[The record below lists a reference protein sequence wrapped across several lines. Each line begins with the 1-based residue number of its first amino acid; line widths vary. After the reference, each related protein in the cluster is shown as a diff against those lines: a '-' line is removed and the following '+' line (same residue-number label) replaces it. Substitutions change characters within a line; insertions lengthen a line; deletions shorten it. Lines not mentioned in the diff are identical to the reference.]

1 MSATKNGHMHV
12 AIAFTMGGAGMRTTT
27 TNCPFAASVS
37 PKRLRRTLRCAIE
50 SSVPAT
56 RPTSCAVAL
65 LAALLLAISLPVRA
79 QTPPPYR
86 DPHLPIQA
94 RVQDLIARMTLEEKT
109 SMMSNATP
117 GVPRLGIPRYD
128 WWSEALHGVANAG
141 YATVFPQAIGLAAM
155 WDESLQRQ
163 IAHVIGVEGRA
174 KFNGY
179 VGTPLE
185 GAIFRGL
192 TFWSPNINIFRD
204 PRWGRGQETYG
215 EDPYLTGRLGVA
227 FVRGL
232 QGDHPHFLLA
242 AAGAKHFAVHSGPE
256 PLRHDFDAAPPERDL
271 HETYLPAFED
281 LVREGDVEIV
291 MTAYNAVYGV
301 PASISPLLYGLL
313 DDWGF
318 DGHVTS
324 DCGSVSDLHRTYRA
338 AADGAEAN
346 ALTLK
351 AGMNLRCGGES
362 ANLLEAVRRG
372 LVTEAEVDEGLAPL
386 IRTMLRLGFFD
397 PSDRV
402 PFNRIEPT
410 RNNTPEHQALAL
422 QAARESMVLLKND
435 GLLPLDTRRIRR
447 VAVIGPNATSVPAL
461 VGNYNG
467 TPYSPV
473 TVLDGLKAAL
483 EPAGVEVTY
492 AHGVDYAVRPTT
504 PRTLTSG
511 WFHGE
516 YFANP
521 TLSGEPAARRTERPL
536 SFDFGSRRRFGGLP
550 AGVPDTGVSARWTGE
565 LLTTLG
571 GDYELVVRGRGGFRL
586 VIDGEAVIDSW
597 TPPPGEEDDV
607 REVRTTHPLPDN
619 GSLPLRLEYVQGDGP
634 MMVTV
639 EWNTPPVASGIAEA
653 VATAEQADAVV
664 YVGGISGQLEGEE
677 MPVDYE
683 GFAGGDRLRIELPP
697 LQHQLLEQL
706 HATGKPVALVNMSGS
721 AVALPWADANVNA
734 IVQAWYPGQ
743 AGGTAVADIFVG
755 NHNPAGRLPV
765 TFYRSTEDLPP
776 FETYEMAGRTY
787 RYFEDEPLYPFG
799 HGLSYTTFDY
809 ADMRTSSKVL
819 SMDDSLT
826 ISVDLTNTGQRG
838 GEEVVQL
845 YVAYPES
852 AVERPRKELKGFAR
866 VAIEPGEMRTVAFRL
881 RASDLSYWDAEHD
894 RWVVEAAPVELQVGA
909 SSADIR
915 HRATVEVV
923 H

>member
-1 MSATKNGHMHV
+1 MTS
-12 AIAFTMGGAGMRTTT
+12 
-27 TNCPFAASVS
+27 PFA
-37 PKRLRRTLRCAIE
+37 PAIL
-50 SSVPAT
+50 
-56 RPTSCAVAL
+56 AL
-65 LAALLLAISLPVRA
+65 LVVFSMPVHA
-79 QTPPPYR
+79 QTPAPYQNPR
-86 DPHLPIQA
+86 LPTEA

-117 GVPRLGIPRYD
+117 GVPRLGIPTYD

-155 WDESLQRQ
+155 WDDALHRD

-185 GAIFRGL
+185 GAIFHGL

-215 EDPYLTGRLGVA
+215 EDPHLTGRLGVA

-232 QGDHPHFLLA
+232 QGDHPDYLLA

-256 PLRHDFDAAPPERDL
+256 PLRHSFDAAPPERDL
-271 HETYLPAFED
+271 YETYLPAFED
-281 LVREGDVEIV
+281 VVREGNVEVV

-313 DDWGF
+313 DEWGF

-324 DCGSVSDLHRTYRA
+324 DCGSVGDLHRTYEV

-346 ALTLK
+346 ALTLE

-372 LVTEAEVDEGLAPL
+372 LVTEDEVDKGLAPL

-397 PSDRV
+397 LEDRV
-402 PFNRIEPT
+402 PFNRIAPT
-410 RNNTPEHQALAL
+410 RNNAPEHRALAL

-435 GLLPLDTRRIRR
+435 GVLPLDTKRLRR

-467 TPYSPV
+467 TPYAPV
-473 TVLDGLKAAL
+473 TVLEGLKAAL
-483 EPAGVEVTY
+483 EPAGVQVTY
-492 AHGVDYAVRPTT
+492 AHGTDYAMRPTT
-504 PRTLTSG
+504 TRTLTSG

-536 SFDFGSRRRFGGLP
+536 HFDLGSRRRSGGLP
-550 AGVPDTGVSARWTGE
+550 ADVPDRGMSARWTGD

-571 GDYELVVRGRGGFRL
+571 GDYELLVRGRGGFRL
-586 VIDGEAVIDSW
+586 VIDGEAIIDSW
-597 TPPPGEEDDV
+597 TPPPGQEGEV
-607 REVRTTHPLPDN
+607 REVRITHTLPDN
-619 GSLPLRLEYVQGDGP
+619 ASLPLRLEYVQGDGP
-634 MMVTV
+634 MMVSV
-639 EWNTPPVASGIAEA
+639 EWNTPPAASGTAEA
-653 VATAEQADAVV
+653 VAAAAEADVV
-664 YVGGISGQLEGEE
+664 VFVGGISGQLEGEA
-677 MPVDYE
+677 MPVDYD
-683 GFAGGDRLRIELPP
+683 GFAGGDRMNIELPA
-697 LQHQLLEQL
+697 LQQQLLDQL
-706 HATGKPVALVNMSGS
+706 HATGRPIVVVNMSGS
-721 AVALPWADANVNA
+721 AVALPWVDANVNA
-734 IVQAWYPGQ
+734 VLQAWYPGQ
-743 AGGTAVADIFVG
+743 AGGTAVADVLVG
-755 NHNPAGRLPV
+755 TYNPAGRLPV

-776 FETYEMAGRTY
+776 FESYTMAGRTY
-787 RYFEDEPLYPFG
+787 RYFDGEPLYPFG
-799 HGLSYTTFDY
+799 HGLGYTTFDY
-809 ADMRTSSKVL
+809 AGLRTSAETL
-819 SMDDSLT
+819 SADDSLT
-826 ISVDLTNTGQRG
+826 VSVDVTNTGERAG
-838 GEEVVQL
+838 DEVVQL
-845 YVAYPES
+845 YVAHPQS
-852 AVERPRKELKGFAR
+852 AVERPLKELKGFERLALD
-866 VAIEPGEMRTVAFRL
+866 PGQTRTVEFVL
-881 RASDLSYWDAEHD
+881 CASELAYRDAEHD
-894 RWVVEAAPVELQVGA
+894 RWVVEVAPAEIQVGA

-915 HRATVEVV
+915 QRVTVEVV